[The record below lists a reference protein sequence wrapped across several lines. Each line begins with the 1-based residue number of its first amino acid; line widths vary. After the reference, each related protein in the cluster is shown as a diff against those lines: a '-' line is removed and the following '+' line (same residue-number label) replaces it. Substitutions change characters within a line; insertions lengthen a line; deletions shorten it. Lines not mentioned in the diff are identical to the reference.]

1 MGSPPARSPRT
12 AVATRATW
20 SAAAWR
26 VTGVV
31 LVIALWEWLAARV
44 ANPAIL
50 PAPGLVVRNAIENFG
65 GSPALAYL
73 GLSETSY
80 LGNLQYTAGVVL
92 TAWAAGSMAGL
103 VSGLLA
109 ARVQWVRDLTEP
121 VNYVFGVVPVLVAAP
136 FFLIWFGFGS
146 TGQWVLVAFFSYV
159 TVAGAGMVAALAI
172 PPRFEEYAA
181 TLGLGK
187 WSRVRRIVLPQAL
200 PSCLAALR
208 VALAAAW
215 GLQTVAELMGSE
227 AGMGRAI
234 AVRTGTGDVASV
246 MALILIL
253 GIVAVLA
260 DLLFTVSTRKV
271 LRWQ

>member
-1 MGSPPARSPRT
+1 
-12 AVATRATW
+12 VATRATW

>member
-1 MGSPPARSPRT
+1 CSVGFMLLLFVFFFQAEDGIRDFH
-12 AVATRATW
+12 
-20 SAAAWR
+20 
-26 VTGVV
+26 VTGVQTC
-31 LVIALWEWLAARV
+31 AL
-44 ANPAIL
+44 PI
-50 PAPGLVVRNAIENFG
+50 
-65 GSPALAYL
+65 S
-73 GLSETSY
+73 
-80 LGNLQYTAGVVL
+80 
-92 TAWAAGSMAGL
+92 
-103 VSGLLA
+103 
-109 ARVQWVRDLTEP
+109 
-121 VNYVFGVVPVLVAAP
+121 
-136 FFLIWFGFGS
+136 
-146 TGQWVLVAFFSYV
+146 
-159 TVAGAGMVAALAI
+159 
-172 PPRFEEYAA
+172 
-181 TLGLGK
+181 
-187 WSRVRRIVLPQAL
+187 L

>member
-1 MGSPPARSPRT
+1 RRSRRDRSQHRRQGLRRPARLPGGHRRRPGRGARQRAEQAGAGVLRRVQLPRRLPLRPRREGRSAVTTAQVGRPRAVAEAVDAPGSRVGSPPARSPRT

-159 TVAGAGMVAALAI
+159 TVAGAGM
-172 PPRFEEYAA
+172 
-181 TLGLGK
+181 
-187 WSRVRRIVLPQAL
+187 
-200 PSCLAALR
+200 
-208 VALAAAW
+208 
-215 GLQTVAELMGSE
+215 
-227 AGMGRAI
+227 
-234 AVRTGTGDVASV
+234 
-246 MALILIL
+246 
-253 GIVAVLA
+253 
-260 DLLFTVSTRKV
+260 
-271 LRWQ
+271 